1 MRQSEGGP
9 GHVRINLKTWTI
21 LSWWNGCHLLEFDVR
36 LFWKDYWLLKD
47 WGNLCFIF
55 WYLEELGETFLP
67 VVPVFLSQ
75 FIASTTLDLSLLS
88 LSRTWLYSLCL
99 QWLAWCLPS
108 PGLLWLFSLLITY
121 VSRSLFKVT
130 YRYEKQLQMVFEASH
145 RQNLVLFY
153 LVMIILMCGLSS
165 VVRFYSEN
173 LKCSFFSLCI
183 FFLRWNSCN
192 KINHFKA

>member
-1 MRQSEGGP
+1 MAVTFWNLMLGCFE
-9 GHVRINLKTWTI
+9 RII
-21 LSWWNGCHLLEFDVR
+21 GCSRIEKIYFMFHLL
-36 LFWKDYWLLKD
+36 
-47 WGNLCFIF
+47 
-55 WYLEELGETFLP
+55 
-67 VVPVFLSQ
+67 VPRRIGRNIPASSTSIFLSQ
-75 FIASTTLDLSLLS
+75 FIASATLDLSLLS

-130 YRYEKQLQMVFEASH
+130 YCYEKQLQIVFEASH
-145 RQNLVLFY
+145 RQNLVLFH

-165 VVRFYSEN
+165 VVSFYSEN
-173 LKCSFFSLCI
+173 LECSFFSLCI
-183 FFLRWNSCN
+183 FFLRWNPCN